1 MWIALW
7 YLETDVKWDFFMTD
21 KCIPKFKIFPNYL
34 FFGHFMWKKKKT
46 FKIKLIK
53 AVLFEIMPFAATW
66 VQLETVILTEVSQKQ
81 KDEYH
86 MISPLSKIWH
96 KWTNLQSRN
105 RLTDIEDK
113 LVSASG
119 ERGERDREY
128 GVSRCKLLRT
138 GWISSKVLPYSTG
151 N

>member
-1 MWIALW
+1 M
-7 YLETDVKWDFFMTD
+7 
-21 KCIPKFKIFPNYL
+21 
-34 FFGHFMWKKKKT
+34 KKKKT

-53 AVLFEIMPFAATW
+53 AVLYEIMPFAATW
-66 VQLETVILTEVSQKQ
+66 VQVETVILTEVSQKQ
-81 KDEYH
+81 IAKYH

-96 KWTNLQSRN
+96 KRTNLQSRN

-119 ERGERDREY
+119 KRGERGRES
-128 GVSRCKLLRT
+128 GVSRCKLLCT
-138 GWISSKVLPYSTG
+138 GWISSKVLPYSTE